1 MHPVVVR
8 WIKLGDQ
15 IREKTSAKA
24 RADTTKPAF
33 FRYNGKFILENLL
46 YMGIF
51 DGNSGNY
58 VI

>member
-15 IREKTSAKA
+15 IRKKTSAKA

-33 FRYNGKFILENLL
+33 FRYNGKFILENLF
-46 YMGIF
+46 INVNF
-51 DGNSGNY
+51 
-58 VI
+58 

>member
-1 MHPVVVR
+1 MHPVFVR

-15 IREKTSAKA
+15 IRKKTSAKA

-33 FRYNGKFILENLL
+33 FRYNGKFKLENLL